1 MNPIPKDVLCNHRDV
16 LLESAGIVAVLLVL
30 AIISTYNYLVF
41 HSIIEIFTIVV
52 SFSIFFLIWN
62 GRKYIDNGF
71 FIILGAGF
79 LFSGGID
86 IVHTLAYKGMGVFSF
101 GGADLPTQLW
111 IAARYLQASS
121 LLLAPFAIG
130 RKVRFLPTL
139 IAFGAVFSI
148 LLWSIF
154 AGFFPHCYIEG
165 QGLTPFKV
173 SSEYA
178 ISGILILSVL
188 LLIRARDAFD
198 PSVFSYL
205 VLANAFT
212 IAAELSFTAYVSVYG
227 FANMLGHLLRL
238 VAVFLWYR
246 AFLVVGVNRPYD
258 FLWRE
263 LTRERDRVRESE
275 ERFRSLFDHMLE
287 GFAYCRMIYD
297 EAGRPSDW
305 EYLKVNPSFEKLT
318 GLSDVVGKKVTDVI
332 PDIREKNPELFEIYG
347 RVAATGQPAEIELF
361 FKPLSIW
368 LHISVFSPE
377 KDHFVA
383 VFENISRRKNAEIAL
398 RESEAKFRHI
408 AENAKDLI
416 YRYELFPVRRFS
428 YVSPSA
434 TSITG
439 YTPGDH
445 YADPDLGLKIVHEDD
460 RPLLASV
467 FSDPDV
473 LSRPLVFRWRR
484 KDGQVIWTEQ
494 HNRPVYDGEGRL
506 IAIEGIAR
514 DVTERKQ
521 MESEI
526 LSLNRE
532 LEQRVAERTEEL
544 RKANVL
550 LREEVAQRKKAEED
564 LKKRLDERTVLLREL
579 YHRVKNNM
587 QVIISLMNLQLR
599 KIEDP
604 AVRHLMEETRNR
616 VRAMALVHE
625 MLYKSENLSEI
636 NLARY
641 IPLLANQV
649 FSSLENKSQKV
660 RKIVEAEDIMV
671 TLDKAIAVG
680 LILNELIT
688 NSLMHAF
695 PEGRAGTLGIRV
707 QKKDHTVAIR
717 VSDDGTGIP
726 QDVNWR
732 EPSTLGLRI
741 VMSLVGQLKG
751 TIDLDRRQGT
761 AFSIEFGIGE

>member
-212 IAAELSFTAYVSVYG
+212 IAAGLSFTAYVSVYG

-258 FLWRE
+258 LLWRE
-263 LTRERDRVRESE
+263 LTGERDRV
-275 ERFRSLFDHMLE
+275 
-287 GFAYCRMIYD
+287 
-297 EAGRPSDW
+297 
-305 EYLKVNPSFEKLT
+305 
-318 GLSDVVGKKVTDVI
+318 
-332 PDIREKNPELFEIYG
+332 
-347 RVAATGQPAEIELF
+347 
-361 FKPLSIW
+361 
-368 LHISVFSPE
+368 
-377 KDHFVA
+377 
-383 VFENISRRKNAEIAL
+383 

-473 LSRPLVFRWRR
+473 LSRPLVLRWRR

-641 IPLLANQV
+641 IPLLASQV

>member
-1 MNPIPKDVLCNHRDV
+1 MNPIPKDVLCNHRD
-16 LLESAGIVAVLLVL
+16 LLLHSAAIVAVLLVL

-130 RKVRFLPTL
+130 RRVRFLPTL

-212 IAAELSFTAYVSVYG
+212 IAAGLSFTAYVSVYG

-258 FLWRE
+258 LLWRE
-263 LTRERDRVRESE
+263 LTGERDRV
-275 ERFRSLFDHMLE
+275 
-287 GFAYCRMIYD
+287 
-297 EAGRPSDW
+297 
-305 EYLKVNPSFEKLT
+305 
-318 GLSDVVGKKVTDVI
+318 
-332 PDIREKNPELFEIYG
+332 
-347 RVAATGQPAEIELF
+347 
-361 FKPLSIW
+361 
-368 LHISVFSPE
+368 
-377 KDHFVA
+377 
-383 VFENISRRKNAEIAL
+383 

-473 LSRPLVFRWRR
+473 LSRPLVLRWRR

>member
-130 RKVRFLPTL
+130 RRVRFLPTL

-212 IAAELSFTAYVSVYG
+212 IAAGLSFTAYVSVYG

-258 FLWRE
+258 LLWRE
-263 LTRERDRVRESE
+263 LTRERDRV
-275 ERFRSLFDHMLE
+275 
-287 GFAYCRMIYD
+287 
-297 EAGRPSDW
+297 
-305 EYLKVNPSFEKLT
+305 
-318 GLSDVVGKKVTDVI
+318 
-332 PDIREKNPELFEIYG
+332 
-347 RVAATGQPAEIELF
+347 
-361 FKPLSIW
+361 
-368 LHISVFSPE
+368 
-377 KDHFVA
+377 
-383 VFENISRRKNAEIAL
+383 

-473 LSRPLVFRWRR
+473 LSRPLVLRWRR

>member
-258 FLWRE
+258 LLWRE
-263 LTRERDRVRESE
+263 LTRERDRV
-275 ERFRSLFDHMLE
+275 
-287 GFAYCRMIYD
+287 
-297 EAGRPSDW
+297 
-305 EYLKVNPSFEKLT
+305 
-318 GLSDVVGKKVTDVI
+318 
-332 PDIREKNPELFEIYG
+332 
-347 RVAATGQPAEIELF
+347 
-361 FKPLSIW
+361 
-368 LHISVFSPE
+368 
-377 KDHFVA
+377 
-383 VFENISRRKNAEIAL
+383 

-473 LSRPLVFRWRR
+473 LSRPLVLRWRR

-641 IPLLANQV
+641 IPLLASQV

>member
-258 FLWRE
+258 LLWRE
-263 LTRERDRVRESE
+263 LTRERDRV
-275 ERFRSLFDHMLE
+275 
-287 GFAYCRMIYD
+287 
-297 EAGRPSDW
+297 
-305 EYLKVNPSFEKLT
+305 
-318 GLSDVVGKKVTDVI
+318 
-332 PDIREKNPELFEIYG
+332 
-347 RVAATGQPAEIELF
+347 
-361 FKPLSIW
+361 
-368 LHISVFSPE
+368 
-377 KDHFVA
+377 
-383 VFENISRRKNAEIAL
+383 

-484 KDGQVIWTEQ
+484 KDGQVIWIEQ

-671 TLDKAIAVG
+671 TLDKAIPIG

>member
-258 FLWRE
+258 LLWRE
-263 LTRERDRVRESE
+263 LTRERDRV
-275 ERFRSLFDHMLE
+275 
-287 GFAYCRMIYD
+287 
-297 EAGRPSDW
+297 
-305 EYLKVNPSFEKLT
+305 
-318 GLSDVVGKKVTDVI
+318 
-332 PDIREKNPELFEIYG
+332 
-347 RVAATGQPAEIELF
+347 
-361 FKPLSIW
+361 
-368 LHISVFSPE
+368 
-377 KDHFVA
+377 
-383 VFENISRRKNAEIAL
+383 

-473 LSRPLVFRWRR
+473 LSRPLVLRWRR

-671 TLDKAIAVG
+671 TLDKAIPIG

>member
-1 MNPIPKDVLCNHRDV
+1 MTRSQGSSV
-16 LLESAGIVAVLLVL
+16 AGIIFSEWKAILMNAAWIGAVLIAL
-30 AIISTYNYLVF
+30 AILSTINYLVF

-258 FLWRE
+258 LLWRE
-263 LTRERDRVRESE
+263 LTRERDRV
-275 ERFRSLFDHMLE
+275 
-287 GFAYCRMIYD
+287 
-297 EAGRPSDW
+297 
-305 EYLKVNPSFEKLT
+305 
-318 GLSDVVGKKVTDVI
+318 
-332 PDIREKNPELFEIYG
+332 
-347 RVAATGQPAEIELF
+347 
-361 FKPLSIW
+361 
-368 LHISVFSPE
+368 
-377 KDHFVA
+377 
-383 VFENISRRKNAEIAL
+383 

-473 LSRPLVFRWRR
+473 LSRPLVLRWRR

-532 LEQRVAERTEEL
+532 LEQRVAERTEKL

-550 LREEVAQRKKAEED
+550 LREEVAQRKKAEEN
-564 LKKRLDERTVLLREL
+564 LKKTLDERTVLLREL

-671 TLDKAIAVG
+671 TLDKAIPIG

-695 PEGRAGTLGIRV
+695 PEGQAGTLGIRV

>member
-1 MNPIPKDVLCNHRDV
+1 MNPIPKDVLCNHRD
-16 LLESAGIVAVLLVL
+16 LLLHSAAIVAVLLVL

-212 IAAELSFTAYVSVYG
+212 IAAGLSFTAYVSVYG

-258 FLWRE
+258 LLWRE
-263 LTRERDRVRESE
+263 LTRERDRV
-275 ERFRSLFDHMLE
+275 
-287 GFAYCRMIYD
+287 
-297 EAGRPSDW
+297 
-305 EYLKVNPSFEKLT
+305 
-318 GLSDVVGKKVTDVI
+318 
-332 PDIREKNPELFEIYG
+332 
-347 RVAATGQPAEIELF
+347 
-361 FKPLSIW
+361 
-368 LHISVFSPE
+368 
-377 KDHFVA
+377 
-383 VFENISRRKNAEIAL
+383 

-473 LSRPLVFRWRR
+473 LSRPLVLRWRR

-671 TLDKAIAVG
+671 TLDKAIPIG

>member
-1 MNPIPKDVLCNHRDV
+1 MNPIPKDVLCNHRD
-16 LLESAGIVAVLLVL
+16 LLLHSAAIVAVLLVL

-130 RKVRFLPTL
+130 RRVRFLPTL

-212 IAAELSFTAYVSVYG
+212 IAAGLSFTAYVSVYG

-258 FLWRE
+258 LLWRE
-263 LTRERDRVRESE
+263 LTRERDRV
-275 ERFRSLFDHMLE
+275 
-287 GFAYCRMIYD
+287 
-297 EAGRPSDW
+297 
-305 EYLKVNPSFEKLT
+305 
-318 GLSDVVGKKVTDVI
+318 
-332 PDIREKNPELFEIYG
+332 
-347 RVAATGQPAEIELF
+347 
-361 FKPLSIW
+361 
-368 LHISVFSPE
+368 
-377 KDHFVA
+377 
-383 VFENISRRKNAEIAL
+383 

-473 LSRPLVFRWRR
+473 LSRPLVLRWRR

>member
-258 FLWRE
+258 LLWRE
-263 LTRERDRVRESE
+263 LTRERDRV
-275 ERFRSLFDHMLE
+275 
-287 GFAYCRMIYD
+287 
-297 EAGRPSDW
+297 
-305 EYLKVNPSFEKLT
+305 
-318 GLSDVVGKKVTDVI
+318 
-332 PDIREKNPELFEIYG
+332 
-347 RVAATGQPAEIELF
+347 
-361 FKPLSIW
+361 
-368 LHISVFSPE
+368 
-377 KDHFVA
+377 
-383 VFENISRRKNAEIAL
+383 

-473 LSRPLVFRWRR
+473 LSRPLVLRWRR

-526 LSLNRE
+526 LSLNRA
-532 LEQRVAERTEEL
+532 LEQRVAERTEKL

-550 LREEVAQRKKAEED
+550 LREEVAQRKKAEEN
-564 LKKRLDERTVLLREL
+564 LKKTLDERTVLLREL

-671 TLDKAIAVG
+671 TLDKAIPIG

-695 PEGRAGTLGIRV
+695 PEGQAGTLGIRV

>member
-130 RKVRFLPTL
+130 RRVRFLPTL

-205 VLANAFT
+205 VLASAFT

-258 FLWRE
+258 LLWRE
-263 LTRERDRVRESE
+263 LTGERDRV
-275 ERFRSLFDHMLE
+275 
-287 GFAYCRMIYD
+287 
-297 EAGRPSDW
+297 
-305 EYLKVNPSFEKLT
+305 
-318 GLSDVVGKKVTDVI
+318 
-332 PDIREKNPELFEIYG
+332 
-347 RVAATGQPAEIELF
+347 
-361 FKPLSIW
+361 
-368 LHISVFSPE
+368 
-377 KDHFVA
+377 
-383 VFENISRRKNAEIAL
+383 

-473 LSRPLVFRWRR
+473 LSRPLVLRWRR

-671 TLDKAIAVG
+671 TLDKAIPIG

-695 PEGRAGTLGIRV
+695 PEGRTGTLGIRV

>member
-1 MNPIPKDVLCNHRDV
+1 MNPIPKDVLCNHRD
-16 LLESAGIVAVLLVL
+16 LLLHSAAIVAVLLVL

-130 RKVRFLPTL
+130 RRVRFLPTL

-212 IAAELSFTAYVSVYG
+212 IAAGLSFTAYVSVYG

-258 FLWRE
+258 LLWRE
-263 LTRERDRVRESE
+263 LTRERDRV
-275 ERFRSLFDHMLE
+275 
-287 GFAYCRMIYD
+287 
-297 EAGRPSDW
+297 
-305 EYLKVNPSFEKLT
+305 
-318 GLSDVVGKKVTDVI
+318 
-332 PDIREKNPELFEIYG
+332 
-347 RVAATGQPAEIELF
+347 
-361 FKPLSIW
+361 
-368 LHISVFSPE
+368 
-377 KDHFVA
+377 
-383 VFENISRRKNAEIAL
+383 

-473 LSRPLVFRWRR
+473 LSRPLVLRWRR

-641 IPLLANQV
+641 IPLLASQV

-671 TLDKAIAVG
+671 TLDKAIPVG

>member
-258 FLWRE
+258 LLWRE
-263 LTRERDRVRESE
+263 LTRERDRV
-275 ERFRSLFDHMLE
+275 
-287 GFAYCRMIYD
+287 
-297 EAGRPSDW
+297 
-305 EYLKVNPSFEKLT
+305 
-318 GLSDVVGKKVTDVI
+318 
-332 PDIREKNPELFEIYG
+332 
-347 RVAATGQPAEIELF
+347 
-361 FKPLSIW
+361 
-368 LHISVFSPE
+368 
-377 KDHFVA
+377 
-383 VFENISRRKNAEIAL
+383 

-473 LSRPLVFRWRR
+473 LSRPLVLRWRR

-526 LSLNRE
+526 LSLNRA
-532 LEQRVAERTEEL
+532 LEQRVAERTEKL

-671 TLDKAIAVG
+671 TLDKAIPIG

-695 PEGRAGTLGIRV
+695 PEGQAGTLGIRV

>member
-212 IAAELSFTAYVSVYG
+212 IAAGLSFTAYVSVYG

-258 FLWRE
+258 LLWRE
-263 LTRERDRVRESE
+263 LTRERDRV
-275 ERFRSLFDHMLE
+275 
-287 GFAYCRMIYD
+287 
-297 EAGRPSDW
+297 
-305 EYLKVNPSFEKLT
+305 
-318 GLSDVVGKKVTDVI
+318 
-332 PDIREKNPELFEIYG
+332 
-347 RVAATGQPAEIELF
+347 
-361 FKPLSIW
+361 
-368 LHISVFSPE
+368 
-377 KDHFVA
+377 
-383 VFENISRRKNAEIAL
+383 

-473 LSRPLVFRWRR
+473 LSRPLVLRWRR

-532 LEQRVAERTEEL
+532 LEQRVAERTEKL

-641 IPLLANQV
+641 IPLLASQV